1 MVRPSAGSRAQL
13 RAGVRGVTPC
23 GFTPAPD
30 TPQGP
35 VLVASVVNGG
45 ALVSPFL
52 LASEFVSTS
61 KEKISKYVSVS
72 RGFIGVRS

>member
-1 MVRPSAGSRAQL
+1 MEKGPWSGPLQGAVHSS
-13 RAGVRGVTPC
+13 AGVRGVTPC

-35 VLVASVVNGG
+35 VLAASVVGGG

-52 LASEFVSTS
+52 LASEFVRTS
-61 KEKISKYVSVS
+61 KEK
-72 RGFIGVRS
+72 